1 MDLLLVALALV
12 PLEWVLFPFSIA
24 FTIGHTAEEVI
35 GDGGPFWCYY
45 RRHFGRGIDDI
56 LGVILFSTLAGI
68 LILLAIYGYLCGSAF
83 CLGVLIG
90 ARFGDA
96 WLSHVCMRNTAPGP
110 NPGLATSLLYLV
122 EVAVVTLSG
131 VPVSPLGFTIAWGA
145 FAAFWVVS
153 FLIRKR

>member
-1 MDLLLVALALV
+1 MDLVFVALALI
-12 PLEWVLFPFSIA
+12 PLEWVLLPFSIA
-24 FTIGHTAEEVI
+24 FTVGHTIEEVI

-45 RRHFGRGIDDI
+45 RRYFGRGIDDI

-68 LILLAIYGYLCGSAF
+68 LILLAIGGYLCGSALL
-83 CLGVLIG
+83 LGVLVG

-96 WLSHVCMRNTAPGP
+96 WLSHVCMRSTAPGP
-110 NPGLATSLLYLV
+110 NPGLLTSLLYLA
-122 EVAVVTLSG
+122 EVVVVTLSG
-131 VPVSPLGFTIAWGA
+131 VPVSPLGFTVGWVA